1 VAQGRGWLAGDIETV
16 ALQMRRLG
24 IVELSDRQRRIVLGP
39 EPLHPPPP
47 PSSEQEEQ
55 TPEDPRAD
63 RFAHSGM
70 AVSEDLRRMLIERAK
85 R

>member
-1 VAQGRGWLAGDIETV
+1 
-16 ALQMRRLG
+16 MRRLG

-39 EPLHPPPP
+39 EPLHPSTP
-47 PSSEQEEQ
+47 PSPEQEEQ
-55 TPEDPRAD
+55 PTEDPRED

-70 AVSEDLRRMLIERAK
+70 AVSETLRRMLLERAK